1 MAEVL
6 YDEQLVCSDCA
17 MVITN
22 GSRAL
27 EDVPERINSVVESL
41 NRVEG
46 HWALTDEFY
55 EFSWQACDGCRSYLG
70 GSRYGAVVLS

>member
-1 MAEVL
+1 MAEIL
-6 YDEQLVCSDCA
+6 CDEQLVCSDCA
-17 MVITN
+17 IVIAN

-27 EDVPERINSVVESL
+27 EDVPERVNAVVESL
-41 NRVEG
+41 DRVEG

-55 EFSWQACDGCRSYLG
+55 DFSWRKCDGCRSSLG